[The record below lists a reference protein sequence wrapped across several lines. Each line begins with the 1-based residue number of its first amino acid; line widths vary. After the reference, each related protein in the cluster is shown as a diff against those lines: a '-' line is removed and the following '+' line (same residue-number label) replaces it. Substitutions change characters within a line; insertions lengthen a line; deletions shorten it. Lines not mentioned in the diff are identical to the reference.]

1 MAIKDRS
8 GRNWIPGLFAAFW
21 ILLAVF
27 SAAYLFR
34 IVTEPQA
41 QRAESAVASPATTA
55 ATSAV
60 PAPSSAPSAL
70 SEQQA
75 EALIQASEAK
85 DKEIGELR
93 AAVQDLSGQVTAL
106 SSRLK
111 PLERVLGPVAALP
124 SSTSVTTS
132 PPSPEPN
139 TPIARPP
146 ELPKPSVTVDEPSEE
161 PKPAPQAKPVQ
172 KPVAAAPKPEE
183 DDASAA
189 PSGEAAAEAR
199 PGDPSPPEEEA
210 GDAGGPA
217 TADDPDATPESGSRE
232 SAALTPPAS
241 IPPGTTRFGI
251 EIGSVGKQ
259 EEIKP
264 LWRGL
269 LTNHAALVAGLQPRR
284 VMASDKKWR
293 LIAGPFSSAAEA
305 MQACGLFKKA
315 DMPCEATVYAG
326 DAF

>member
-8 GRNWIPGLFAAFW
+8 GGRNWIPGVFAAFW

-41 QRAESAVASPATTA
+41 QRAESAVASPSTVAP
-55 ATSAV
+55 TSQ
-60 PAPSSAPSAL
+60 APSSEPSAL

-93 AAVQDLSGQVTAL
+93 AAVQDLSGQVMAL

-146 ELPKPSVTVDEPSEE
+146 ELPKPSVTVDEPGDA
-161 PKPAPQAKPVQ
+161 PKPAPQAKPAQ
-172 KPVAAAPKPEE
+172 KPVAVAP
-183 DDASAA
+183 

-217 TADDPDATPESGSRE
+217 TVDDPDATPDGGSRE
-232 SAALTPPAS
+232 TAALTPPSS

-284 VMASDKKWR
+284 VMASDKRWR

>member
-8 GRNWIPGLFAAFW
+8 GGRNWIPGIFAAFW

-27 SAAYLFR
+27 SGAYLFR

-41 QRAESAVASPATTA
+41 QRAESAVASPVTPA
-55 ATSAV
+55 ATSAQ
-60 PAPSSAPSAL
+60 PAPPPASAL
-70 SEQQA
+70 SDQQA
-75 EALIQASEAK
+75 KALIQANEAK
-85 DKEIGELR
+85 DREIGELK
-93 AAVQDLSGQVTAL
+93 AAVQSLSGQVSEL

-111 PLERVLGPVAALP
+111 PLEKVLGPVAALP

-139 TPIARPP
+139 APIAKPP
-146 ELPKPSVTVDEPSEE
+146 VSPAPSVSAPPATAPSVSVDEPKPQPSAVKSPE
-161 PKPAPQAKPVQ
+161 KPA
-172 KPVAAAPKPEE
+172 
-183 DDASAA
+183 AS
-189 PSGEAAAEAR
+189 PPDEATAEAR

-210 GDAGGPA
+210 GDASPGPV
-217 TADDPDATPESGSRE
+217 TADEPDSAPQSGGTE
-232 SAALTPPAS
+232 TAALTPPPA

-264 LWRGL
+264 LWRTL
-269 LTNHAALVAGLQPRR
+269 LSNHAALVAGLQPRR
-284 VMASDKKWR
+284 VMAPDKKWR

>member
-1 MAIKDRS
+1 LVNS
-8 GRNWIPGLFAAFW
+8 PS
-21 ILLAVF
+21 V
-27 SAAYLFR
+27 SAA
-34 IVTEPQA
+34 
-41 QRAESAVASPATTA
+41 
-55 ATSAV
+55 
-60 PAPSSAPSAL
+60 
-70 SEQQA
+70 
-75 EALIQASEAK
+75 
-85 DKEIGELR
+85 
-93 AAVQDLSGQVTAL
+93 
-106 SSRLK
+106 
-111 PLERVLGPVAALP
+111 
-124 SSTSVTTS
+124 
-132 PPSPEPN
+132 PP
-139 TPIARPP
+139 T
-146 ELPKPSVTVDEPSEE
+146 PSVTVDEPNEE

-172 KPVAAAPKPEE
+172 KPV
-183 DDASAA
+183 AA

-217 TADDPDATPESGSRE
+217 TADDPDAKPDSGSRE
-232 SAALTPPAS
+232 TAALTPPSS

-305 MQACGLFKKA
+305 MQACGLYKKA
-315 DMPCEATVYAG
+315 
-326 DAF
+326 